1 MSHPIVYPKVPH
13 VAVAS
18 ACILGEGI
26 VWDYRTDTLLWV
38 DIKGPGIWHYKPST
52 GEHGHIPAPETVGFV
67 LLTPEP
73 DVVVAGF
80 KSGLARFD
88 MRSGKSTPLV
98 APEPDQPDNRLNDGC
113 VGPDGCIYF
122 GTMHDPETAPTGAFW
137 RWDGHALSRI
147 YGSTV
152 VTNGPVCS
160 PDGKT
165 LYATD
170 TTNRTI
176 LAFERD
182 GERLGEPRVFVTFE
196 QGWGHPDGMTV
207 DHRGHL
213 WVCHWGGS
221 RITRFTPEGRAEMV
235 VPVPTAQ
242 VTNCAFGG
250 PDLTT
255 LYITTAGIGHDPHTD
270 PMAGHLYAV
279 ETGTHGIRAH
289 IFEG

>member
-1 MSHPIVYPKVPH
+1 MSHPVVYPKVPH
-13 VAVAS
+13 VAVPS

-38 DIKGPGIWHYKPST
+38 DIKGPGIWHYKPAT
-52 GEHGHIPAPETVGFV
+52 GEHERIPAPEPVGFV
-67 LLTPEP
+67 LLTPDP

-88 MRSGKSTPLV
+88 LRSRKTTPLV

-137 RWDGHALSRI
+137 RWDGHTLSRF

-176 LAFERD
+176 LAFAHD
-182 GERLGEPRVFVTFE
+182 GERLGEPRVFVRFE

-279 ETGTHGIRAH
+279 ETGTHGVRAH